1 MQVRMLPFVIFSCLL
16 LFCVKVADIL
26 EGSEL
31 FTNTF
36 LIAGSSAQTPAHGG
50 EEKKEGGKAEEGGHE
65 AKPGEKKDEKAD
77 KKKDKKKE
85 EPPAVRITDTPPEKV
100 VTTLAPDPG
109 FSDAE
114 VEVLQRL
121 RQRRDQLDV
130 REQDLETREKVLKV
144 AESRIDQK
152 IEDLKGLKSE
162 VEKLLS
168 AYDEK
173 EELKLKS
180 LVKIYETMKPK
191 DTARIF
197 EKLDMATLL
206 PVIDKMKEAKTAPVL
221 AAMDPQKA
229 KEITTA
235 LSKLRQL
242 PETGDEQSSATP

>member
-16 LFCVKVADIL
+16 LFCIKVADIL
-26 EGSEL
+26 EGSDL
-31 FTNTF
+31 FTRTL
-36 LIAGSSAQTPAHGG
+36 LIATSDASAPK
-50 EEKKEGGKAEEGGHE
+50 EEKKAEGGHDS
-65 AKPGEKKDEKAD
+65 KPGEKKDDKAE
-77 KKKDKKKE
+77 KKKDKKDKE

-100 VTTLAPDPG
+100 VNSLAPDPG
-109 FSDAE
+109 YSDAE

-144 AESRIDQK
+144 AESRLDQK
-152 IEDLKGLKSE
+152 LEDLKGLKAE

-168 AYDEK
+168 AYEEK

-191 DTARIF
+191 DAARIF
-197 EKLDMATLL
+197 EQLDMATLL

-229 KEITTA
+229 KDITTA

-242 PETGDEQSSATP
+242 PEPGEAPDSATP